1 VADVRRWE
9 EWRDWA
15 MDGESYDFEE
25 LMFLHYRPGA
35 GDIVVDVG
43 AGHGGE
49 TFALA
54 NMVGPNG
61 SVLSIEAAPDTFR
74 RLEQLCRLNDWKQ
87 VEAIHA
93 AASDK
98 PGVVTISDGPEW
110 VAANVFESGVTE
122 VPAVTLDDLCLE
134 RGIARIDWLKMNI
147 EGAEKEAI
155 KGMEAIA
162 PVIRNVTISCHDF
175 LGTEWARSK
184 SEVTSWL
191 IAHGFTVSGREY
203 DPRVAAHDY
212 VYAWR

>member
-1 VADVRRWE
+1 
-9 EWRDWA
+9 
-15 MDGESYDFEE
+15 MSGESYDFEE
-25 LMFLHYRPGA
+25 LIFLHYRPGA
-35 GDIVVDVG
+35 GDVVVDVG

-54 NMVGPNG
+54 NMVGPAG

-74 RLEQLCRLNDWKQ
+74 RLEQLCRLNHWKQ

-93 AASDK
+93 AVSDK

-110 VAANVFESGVTE
+110 IAANVFEPGVTE
-122 VPAVTLDDLCLE
+122 VRAVTLDDLCLE
-134 RGIARIDWLKMNI
+134 RGITRIDWLKMNI

-155 KGMEAIA
+155 IGTEAIA
-162 PVIRNVTISCHDF
+162 PMIRNMTISCHDF

-184 SEVTSWL
+184 IEVTSWL
-191 IAHGFTVSGREY
+191 VAHGFTVRGREY
-203 DPRVAAHDY
+203 DSRVAAHDY